1 MPSINWLALN
11 WIDYV
16 ILGIVLV
23 SLLIGL
29 VRGLICEVI
38 SLITW
43 IAAFVLA
50 IEFAH
55 PASHHF
61 TFTASPTTKYVIAFA
76 GIFILTL
83 IIGITINALVRHLW
97 HKTGVPVLDRILGM
111 LLGIARGVVIIAFIL
126 LFVDASPLKAEP
138 VVKASQFIPLF
149 NPVIKWLKNV
159 LPEKVLHISEWPKDK
174 EKDNLNQQNNNNGV
188 P

>member
-11 WIDYV
+11 WIDYTIIGV
-16 ILGIVLV
+16 ILV

-55 PASHHF
+55 PASAHL
-61 TFTASPTTKYVIAFA
+61 TFDASVTTKYVIAFA

-83 IIGITINALVRHLW
+83 VIGISINALVRHLW
-97 HKTGVPVLDRILGM
+97 HKTGVPVLDRLFGL
-111 LLGIARGVVIIAFIL
+111 LLGVARGVVIVAFIL
-126 LFVDASPLKAEP
+126 LFVDASPLKTEP
-138 VVKASQFIPLF
+138 VVKASQLIPLF
-149 NPVIKWLKNV
+149 NPVIKWLKGV
-159 LPEKVLHISEWPKDK
+159 LPEKVLHISEWTKDK
-174 EKDNLNQQNNNNGV
+174 DKSNQNNNNGA